1 MYTEPLYAS
10 MFQMLN
16 CNLYKVVE
24 KVETSQVGWGGGAC
38 KFAKLF
44 VACFNCQCVA

>member
-24 KVETSQVGWGGGAC
+24 KVETSQVGWGGGGHVSLLSYLLPALT
-38 KFAKLF
+38 AS
-44 VACFNCQCVA
+44 V